1 MTKKQKWVLN
11 YLKDITCAS
20 EHELAK
26 HWSEITKGYLKPT
39 QYDAFNMHVTLDT
52 LIKVGLVHME
62 KDPFRGYKYYSL
74 V

>member
-39 QYDAFNMHVTLDT
+39 QYDAFNMHLTLER
-52 LIKVGLVHME
+52 LISRDLVHME
-62 KDPFRGYKYYSL
+62 RNKVSSYRYYSL